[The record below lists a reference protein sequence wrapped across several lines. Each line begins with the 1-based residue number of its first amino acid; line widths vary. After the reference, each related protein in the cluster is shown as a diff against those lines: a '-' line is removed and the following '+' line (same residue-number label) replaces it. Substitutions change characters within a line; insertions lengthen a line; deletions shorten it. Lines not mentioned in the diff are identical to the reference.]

1 MDKGRRLIT
10 NTLFNVIQ
18 NPLDILLQVFL
29 TPFIVGTLGKSSY
42 GIWTLTGSTLSY
54 IAELRAGLNSA
65 VSYHVPRL
73 QQKQDIAGINRVVST
88 VSAFYSVIT
97 ILGAIL
103 VALLAWQFPVWFNVP
118 DEMRTI
124 SRIVAVVAGFGL
136 EVTIATSAYSGV
148 LAGLQRYDVMV
159 GSRVG
164 FALVRAV
171 GIVLVLTMGAG
182 LVGLAG
188 VAVAIESVLAVWI
201 VIAAYRLLPGLR
213 VERRLVDATILPG
226 LMAYSTSSLMF
237 GSGQLILS
245 QASKILV
252 GILYTPA
259 SVTDFS
265 IPFVLLTMVGG
276 FVLAMTRAIK
286 PMATLLDA
294 RDESD
299 KVRSLYLLSTKYSMM
314 IAIPG
319 SLVFVLFGGDMLRAW
334 MGQGYGGPG
343 GMLLAVMAVPQM
355 LRVSQLAGYYVVT
368 GLGKHRFF
376 GFTILVQ
383 AVSGIALAFVFAHV
397 MGLGLLGVAIGVSIP
412 EVVGCGFF
420 IPRYCC
426 KTLGLR
432 VRDQLKRA
440 AWPAAVASLPVLLY
454 LVAVHE
460 AATVNS
466 RLAFIVV
473 FSVAGVIWA
482 AGIWFFGLNDEE
494 RNRFLALVRPPRGAG
509 AGS

>member
-18 NPLDILLQVFL
+18 NPLDILVQVFL

-73 QQKQDIAGINRVVST
+73 QEKQDLAGINRVVST
-88 VSAFYSVIT
+88 VSAFYAVIT

-103 VALLAWQFPVWFNVP
+103 IALLAWQFPVWFNVP
-118 DEMRTI
+118 EEMRTA
-124 SRIVAVVAGFGL
+124 SRIVSVIAGFGL

-164 FALVRAV
+164 FVLVRAV
-171 GIVLVLTMGAG
+171 GIFIVLTMGAG

-188 VAVAIESVLAVWI
+188 VAVAIESGLAVWI
-201 VIAAYRLLPGLR
+201 VIAAYRLMPGLR
-213 VERRLVDATILPG
+213 VERGLVDSKILPG
-226 LMAYSTSSLMF
+226 LLAYSTSSLMF

-245 QASKILV
+245 QAGKILV

-259 SVTDFS
+259 EVTDFS

-286 PMATLLDA
+286 PMATLLEA

-299 KVRSLYLLSTKYSMM
+299 KVRTLYLLSTKYSMM

-334 MGQGYGGPG
+334 MGQSYGGPG

-355 LRVSQLAGYYVVT
+355 LRVSQLAGYYVIT
-368 GLGKHRFF
+368 GLGKHRYF
-376 GFTILVQ
+376 GLSILIQ
-383 AVSGIALAFVFAHV
+383 AVSGIALAFVLAHV
-397 MGLGLLGVAIGVSIP
+397 LGLGLLGVAIGVSIP

-426 KTLGLR
+426 RTLGLR
-432 VRDQLKRA
+432 VRDQLKDA
-440 AWPAAVASLPVLLY
+440 ARPAALSSLPVLLY
-454 LVAVHE
+454 LVAAHQIV
-460 AATVNS
+460 TMSS
-466 RLAFIVV
+466 RLV
-473 FSVAGVIWA
+473 FVGVFFVAGLIWV
-482 AGIWFFGLNDEE
+482 AGMWFLGLNGDE
-494 RNRFLALVRPPRGAG
+494 RTRFLALVRAPSGAG
-509 AGS
+509 AGL